1 MSKDFGGG
9 AAEICIGLFLFIKGM
24 VKMNDT
30 IAAISTPFGEGGI
43 GIIRISGESAFS
55 IIKEVFRRP
64 GKSQEMENRKLTYG
78 NIIDPETGKMIDE
91 VLCVEMKAP
100 GTYTAEDVAEIHCHG
115 GTVLL
120 RKTLELV
127 LQRGARLADKGEFTQ
142 RAFLNGRLDLTQAEA
157 VMDMIRAKADRSLDA
172 AVHQLEGV
180 LSDKIREIRAMLMD
194 LLVELTVNIDYP
206 DEDIEVLTY
215 EKTEKSIAL
224 IRKEIEMLLQRSE
237 TGRIISEGLKVSI
250 VGKPNVGKSSLMNHL
265 LREARAIVTDIPGT
279 TRDTIQESLNIRG
292 IPLVLTD
299 TAGIRETDDQIESIG
314 IERSKESL
322 MRADLVIFMMDSS
335 TRPDKEDREI
345 IARIDPARTIA
356 VLNKTD
362 LDPVVTDEEVRDL
375 LPGVEVIRTSLTQNS
390 GVSRIEDSI
399 VRRVYSGEVSQEDSL
414 MVTNVRHKNL
424 LENARAAVMSAGEMT
439 ESGEPLEIIEEDVHE
454 AYDILG
460 EIIGESVTD
469 DILNEVFSRF
479 CLGK

>member
-1 MSKDFGGG
+1 
-9 AAEICIGLFLFIKGM
+9 
-24 VKMNDT
+24 MNDT

-43 GIIRISGESAFS
+43 GIIRISGEDAFS
-55 IIKEVFRRP
+55 IIEKVFRQP
-64 GKSQEMENRKLTYG
+64 GKRRKMENRKLTYG
-78 NIIDPETGKMIDE
+78 NIIDPDTEKIIDE

-115 GTVLL
+115 GMVPL

-127 LQRGARLADKGEFTQ
+127 LRLGARLADKGEFTQ

-172 AVHQLEGV
+172 AVYQLEGV
-180 LSDKIREIRAMLMD
+180 LSNKIREIRAMLMD

-206 DEDIEVLTY
+206 DEDIEILTY
-215 EKTEKSIAL
+215 EKTKKSIAS
-224 IRKEIEMLLQRSE
+224 IKEEIVKLLERSE
-237 TGRIISEGLKVSI
+237 TGRIISEGLKVAI

-279 TRDTIQESLNIRG
+279 TRDTIQENLSIQG

-299 TAGIRETDDQIESIG
+299 TAGIRETDDKIESIG

-335 TRPDKEDREI
+335 TRTDKEDLEI
-345 IARIDPARTIA
+345 IARIDPSRTIV

-362 LDPVVTDEEVRDL
+362 LKSVVTDEEIQEL
-375 LPGVEVIRTSLTQNS
+375 LPGVEMIRISLARNT
-390 GVSRIEDSI
+390 GVGQIEDSI
-399 VRRVYSGEVSQEDSL
+399 VQRVYNGEVTQEDSL
-414 MVTNVRHKNL
+414 MVTNARHKSL
-424 LENARAAVMSAGEMT
+424 LENACASVTSAGEMT
-439 ESGEPLEIIEEDVHE
+439 EFGEPLEIIEEDVHE

>member
-1 MSKDFGGG
+1 MCTISRGPQSYTG
-9 AAEICIGLFLFIKGM
+9 E
-24 VKMNDT
+24 DT
-30 IAAISTPFGEGGI
+30 
-43 GIIRISGESAFS
+43 
-55 IIKEVFRRP
+55 
-64 GKSQEMENRKLTYG
+64 
-78 NIIDPETGKMIDE
+78 
-91 VLCVEMKAP
+91 VEFQ
-100 GTYTAEDVAEIHCHG
+100 CHG
-115 GTVLL
+115 SPMLLQVLL
-120 RKTLELV
+120 RELFA
-127 LQRGARLADKGEFTQ
+127 LGARQAGPGEFTK

-157 VMDMIRAKADRSLDA
+157 VMDMIQAKADRSLDA

-206 DEDIEVLTY
+206 DEDIEILTY
-215 EKTEKSIAL
+215 EKTGDSIAS
-224 IRKEIEMLLQRSE
+224 IKEEINKLLERSE
-237 TGRIISEGLKVSI
+237 TGRIISEGLKVAI

-279 TRDTIQESLNIRG
+279 TRDTIQENLSIQG

-299 TAGIRETDDQIESIG
+299 TAGIRETEDRIESIG

-335 TRPDKEDREI
+335 TRPEKEDRDI
-345 IARIDPARTIA
+345 IDRIDPSRTIA

-362 LDPVVTDEEVRDL
+362 LESVVKEDDVQEL
-375 LPGVEVIRTSLTQNS
+375 LPGVEVIRTSLTENT
-390 GVSRIEDSI
+390 GVGLIEDSI
-399 VRRVYSGEVSQEDSL
+399 VRRVYNGEVTQEDSL
-414 MVTNVRHKNL
+414 MVTNARHKSL
-424 LENARAAVMSAGEMT
+424 LENACAAVTNAGIMT